1 MILVTGATG
10 FVGAEILRRASAR
23 GWRVRGLSRRPE
35 CAEELGR
42 LPHVEL
48 FRSDVGDP
56 VDLDEALE
64 GVKTVIHLV
73 GIIVATRA
81 QSFEKA
87 HIVGTKTVLEA
98 TVRAGVRRYVHM
110 SALGVE
116 AGRGLSEYY
125 RTKWAA
131 EEAVR
136 ASDVEATVLRPS
148 IIFGP
153 GDDFVNQLARV
164 VRLSPVVPLPG
175 GGTTRFQPVWV
186 GDVAE
191 CFLQAAR
198 MDSTPQPVY
207 DVVGPEILSLREI
220 VNVLANAMG
229 RRRKTVAVPIGPLR
243 VGAAIAERVLPRPPL
258 TRDQLAM
265 LAWDNTTDPESVA
278 RLLQDF
284 ELEHAGVEE
293 KMPGW
298 LIARSAR

>member
-35 CAEELGR
+35 HAEDLGR

-48 FRSDVGDP
+48 FRADVADRD
-56 VDLDEALE
+56 DLDEALE
-64 GVKTVIHLV
+64 GVKAVIHLV
-73 GIIVATRA
+73 GIIVATRE
-81 QSFEKA
+81 QSFERA
-87 HIVGTKTVLEA
+87 HVVGTKTVLEA
-98 TVRAGVRRYVHM
+98 TVGAGVQRYVHM

-116 AGRGLSEYY
+116 TGRGLSEYY
-125 RTKWAA
+125 RTKWVA

-136 ASDVEATVLRPS
+136 ATDVEATVLRPS

-153 GDDFVNQLARV
+153 GDDFVNQLAKA

-207 DVVGPEILSLREI
+207 DVVGPEIVSLREI

-243 VGAAIAERVLPRPPL
+243 VGAAIAERIFPRPPV

-265 LAWDNTTDPESVA
+265 LARDNTTDPQSVA

-284 ELEHAGVEE
+284 ELEHAGLKE

-298 LIARSAR
+298 LI

>member
-35 CAEELGR
+35 RAEELGR

-48 FRSDVGDP
+48 FRGDVGDP

-73 GIIVATRA
+73 GIIVATRE

-87 HIVGTKTVLEA
+87 HIVGTKTVLET

-110 SALGVE
+110 SAMGVE

-131 EEAVR
+131 EVAVR

-153 GDDFVNQLARV
+153 GDDFVNQLARA

-198 MDSTPQPVY
+198 MDNTPHPVY

-229 RRRKTVAVPIGPLR
+229 HRRKTVAVPIGPLR

-265 LAWDNTTDPESVA
+265 LAQDNTTDPESVA

-284 ELEHAGVEE
+284 ELEHAGIEE

>member
-73 GIIVATRA
+73 GIIVATRE

-131 EEAVR
+131 EETVR

>member
-10 FVGAEILRRASAR
+10 FVGAEILSRASAR
-23 GWRVRGLSRRPE
+23 GWRVRGFSRRPE
-35 CAEELGR
+35 RAVELGR

-48 FRSDVGDP
+48 FRGDVGDP
-56 VDLDEALE
+56 DDLDEALE
-64 GVKTVIHLV
+64 GVKAVIHLV
-73 GIIVATRA
+73 GIIVATRD
-81 QSFEKA
+81 QSFERA
-87 HIVGTKTVLEA
+87 HVVGTKMLLEA
-98 TVRAGVRRYVHM
+98 TARAGVRRYVHM

-116 AGRGLSEYY
+116 GGRGLSEYY
-125 RTKWAA
+125 RTKWVA

-136 ASDVEATVLRPS
+136 ASDIETTVFRPS

-164 VRLSPVVPLPG
+164 IRLSPVVPLPG
-175 GGTTRFQPVWV
+175 GGTTRFQPIWV

-191 CFLQAAR
+191 CFLQAAC
-198 MDSTPQPVY
+198 MGSTPERIY
-207 DVVGPEILSLREI
+207 EVGGPQIVSLREI
-220 VNVLANAMG
+220 VIQLADAMG

-243 VGAAIAERVLPRPPL
+243 VGAAIAERVLPRSPL

-265 LAWDNTTDPESVA
+265 LARDNTAEPESVA
-278 RLLQDF
+278 RLLHDF
-284 ELEHAGVEE
+284 EIEHAGLRD

>member
-1 MILVTGATG
+1 VILVTGATG

-35 CAEELGR
+35 QAEELER

-48 FRSDVGDP
+48 FRGDVGDA
-56 VDLDEALE
+56 DGLDEALE
-64 GVKTVIHLV
+64 GVRAVIHLV
-73 GIIVATRA
+73 GIIVATRD
-81 QSFEKA
+81 QSFERA
-87 HIVGTKTVLEA
+87 HVVGTKTLLEA
-98 TVRAGVRRYVHM
+98 TALSGVRRFVHM

-116 AGRGLSEYY
+116 GGRVLSEYY

-131 EEAVR
+131 EEAVH
-136 ASDVEATVLRPS
+136 ASDVEATVFRPS

-164 VRLSPVVPLPG
+164 IRLSPVVPLPG
-175 GGTTRFQPVWV
+175 GGATRFQPIWV

-198 MDSTPQPVY
+198 MGSTLQPVY
-207 DVVGPEILSLREI
+207 DVAGPEVLSLREI
-220 VNVLANAMG
+220 VIQVANAMD

-243 VGAAIAERVLPRPPL
+243 VGAAIAERVLPRSPL

-265 LAWDNTTDPESVA
+265 LARDNTADPESVA
-278 RLLQDF
+278 RLLHDF
-284 ELEHAGVEE
+284 EIEHAGLRD

-298 LIARSAR
+298 LTARSAR

>member
-1 MILVTGATG
+1 VILVTGATG

>member
-1 MILVTGATG
+1 VILVTGATG

-73 GIIVATRA
+73 GIIVATRE

-131 EEAVR
+131 EETVR

>member
-23 GWRVRGLSRRPE
+23 GWRVRGLARRPE
-35 CAEELGR
+35 RAADLGR

-48 FRSDVGDP
+48 FRADVGDRA
-56 VDLDEALE
+56 DLEEALE

-73 GIIVATRA
+73 GIIVATRE
-81 QSFEKA
+81 QSFESA
-87 HIVGTKTVLEA
+87 HVVGTKTVLEA
-98 TVRAGVRRYVHM
+98 AVGAGVQRYVHM

-116 AGRGLSEYY
+116 TGRGLSEYY
-125 RTKWAA
+125 RTKWVA

-136 ASDVEATVLRPS
+136 ATDVEATILRPS

-153 GDDFVNQLARV
+153 GDDFVNQLAKA

-198 MDSTPQPVY
+198 MDSTPRPVY
-207 DVVGPEILSLREI
+207 DVVGPEIVSLREI

-229 RRRKTVAVPIGPLR
+229 RRRKTVAVPIGLLR
-243 VGAAIAERVLPRPPL
+243 VGAAIAERILPRPPL

-265 LAWDNTTDPESVA
+265 LARDNTTDPQSVA

-284 ELEHAGVEE
+284 ELEHAGLKE

-298 LIARSAR
+298 LI